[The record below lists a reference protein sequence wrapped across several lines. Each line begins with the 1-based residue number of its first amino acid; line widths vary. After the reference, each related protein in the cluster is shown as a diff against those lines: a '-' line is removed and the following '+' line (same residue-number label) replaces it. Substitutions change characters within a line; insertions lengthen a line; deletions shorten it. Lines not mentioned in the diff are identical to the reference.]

1 MPKLDLDSFLAQSNL
16 TQKTWEESNTQI
28 VELDE
33 IAAEFE
39 KLKPRLEQ
47 VATGIV
53 GMLQKHNSVH
63 SVRWRVKDTNHL
75 LAKIVR
81 KRAEGKAKYIELT
94 KDTYSDVI
102 IDLVGVRV
110 LHLFKADWS
119 NIQQYLDEFWN
130 IVEGPTAYIRKGDDR
145 TPFIEYGVNNDEII
159 EHKDDYR
166 SIHNI
171 IESNLVKQPTR
182 IEVQIRTIY
191 EEAWSEIDHKVRYPN
206 YSDNEQLK
214 FFLKIL
220 NGLSGNAD
228 EMGSFVNVLASQ
240 IKSIEKMEAQM
251 LAHKDALDNANKV
264 KQEQLDQIRKLALQN
279 EEIQAALDKIKEADS
294 DITVLERSNQ
304 ATAPVKLSTY
314 EPARFSNGLA
324 SLGLSANVMDS
335 ISRASS
341 VGLSDSVLDSIS
353 RAASL
358 GQSGRVM
365 DSISRAASVGLSD
378 SVLNSISRAASLG
391 QSGSALDSISRAASL
406 GQSSRVLDSI
416 SKATSLGLSK
426 SPIDSISEDIEVIE
440 DAEATKST
448 LDEKD

>member
-1 MPKLDLDSFLAQSNL
+1 MPKLDLDSFLEQSNL
-16 TQKTWEESNTQI
+16 TKKTWEKSNTQI
-28 VELDE
+28 IELDE

-81 KRAEGKAKYIELT
+81 KRAEGKTKYIELT

-102 IDLVGVRV
+102 TDLVGVRV

-206 YSDNEQLK
+206 YSNNQQLK

-240 IKSIEKMEAQM
+240 IKSFEKMEAQM

-264 KQEQLDQIRKLALQN
+264 KQEQLDQIRQLALQN

-314 EPARFSNGLA
+314 ESPRSTTGLAWNTMDSISKAA
-324 SLGLSANVMDS
+324 SLGLSGSTLDS
-335 ISRASS
+335 ISRAASI
-341 VGLSDSVLDSIS
+341 GLSNSTLDSIS

-358 GQSGRVM
+358 G
-365 DSISRAASVGLSD
+365 LS
-378 SVLNSISRAASLG
+378 NST
-391 QSGSALDSISRAASL
+391 LDSISRA
-406 GQSSRVLDSI
+406 
-416 SKATSLGLSK
+416 TSLGLSG
-426 SPIDSISEDIEVIE
+426 
-440 DAEATKST
+440 
-448 LDEKD
+448 

>member
-1 MPKLDLDSFLAQSNL
+1 YLEKHR
-16 TQKTWEESNTQI
+16 ESNTQI
-28 VELDE
+28 IELDE

-81 KRAEGKAKYIELT
+81 KRAEGKTKYIELT

-102 IDLVGVRV
+102 TDLVGVRV

-206 YSDNEQLK
+206 YSNNQRKRPMNPRGDV
-214 FFLKIL
+214 
-220 NGLSGNAD
+220 
-228 EMGSFVNVLASQ
+228 VNV
-240 IKSIEKMEAQM
+240 
-251 LAHKDALDNANKV
+251 
-264 KQEQLDQIRKLALQN
+264 
-279 EEIQAALDKIKEADS
+279 
-294 DITVLERSNQ
+294 
-304 ATAPVKLSTY
+304 
-314 EPARFSNGLA
+314 
-324 SLGLSANVMDS
+324 
-335 ISRASS
+335 
-341 VGLSDSVLDSIS
+341 
-353 RAASL
+353 
-358 GQSGRVM
+358 
-365 DSISRAASVGLSD
+365 
-378 SVLNSISRAASLG
+378 
-391 QSGSALDSISRAASL
+391 
-406 GQSSRVLDSI
+406 
-416 SKATSLGLSK
+416 
-426 SPIDSISEDIEVIE
+426 
-440 DAEATKST
+440 
-448 LDEKD
+448 